1 MGFVIAF
8 ACIFLVLVFLVVVL
22 MMMTLAAGTS
32 LWKFPEPLGLRLIVN
47 SLGQNLPSMYQPD
60 KQWMVWMRFSPIY

>member
-22 MMMTLAAGTS
+22 S
-32 LWKFPEPLGLRLIVN
+32 DDDPCSRNIPVEV
-47 SLGQNLPSMYQPD
+47 S
-60 KQWMVWMRFSPIY
+60 